1 MKHCSRTYWEGR
13 SQHTLKRL
21 ETNVLFFFLNQT
33 TQDNGKAEIMKA
45 EFLLVSEA
53 RTVRC
58 DNSDIHFMFCKREP
72 WIVLGFT
79 AEETLISGSA
89 L

>member
-1 MKHCSRTYWEGR
+1 
-13 SQHTLKRL
+13 
-21 ETNVLFFFLNQT
+21 
-33 TQDNGKAEIMKA
+33 MKA

-53 RTVRC
+53 RTVSC
-58 DNSDIHFMFCKREP
+58 DNSDIHLMFCKREP

-89 L
+89 LEHRRYPRSCTGGAEMRKTELLLVS